1 MNMPPMNR
9 SAMTMNTVGN
19 DGYQVNQSMQQM
31 ATRDQAMAEAQ
42 GAQMVAQN
50 DRAMDELQNAAAQQT
65 SAASD
70 FANARIAALKN
81 ATTGNQGAEA
91 LQQIDPQALQALV
104 ESL

>member
-9 SAMTMNTVGN
+9 SAMTMDTVGN

-31 ATRDQAMAEAQ
+31 ATRDQANALTQ

-50 DRAMDELQNAAAQQT
+50 DRAVDELQNAAAQQT

-81 ATTGNQGAEA
+81 ATIGNKGAEA
-91 LQQIDPQALQALV
+91 LQQMDPQMLQSLI

>member
-1 MNMPPMNR
+1 MNR
-9 SAMTMNTVGN
+9 SAMTMNAVGN

-31 ATRDQAMAEAQ
+31 AARDQAMGQAQ

-50 DRAMDELQNAAAQQT
+50 DRALDELQNAAAQQN

-81 ATTGNQGAEA
+81 ATIGNQGAEA
-91 LQQIDPQALQALV
+91 LRQMDPQMLQALV